1 MKDKLIQDYMKLRE
15 EEKAREEQQAK
26 EKRGKSEEVQDIIR
40 NCDIIKHRGKKTLH
54 AVEYQYNLDKMVA
67 RKY

>member
-1 MKDKLIQDYMKLRE
+1 MKDKLIKDYFKLRKAEKAKQEE
-15 EEKAREEQQAK
+15 EEKQ
-26 EKRGKSEEVQDIIR
+26 KRGKSEEVQSIIR
-40 NCDIIKHRGKKTLH
+40 NCDIIKHKGKKTLH